1 MAGEPKNKPSWIKP
15 FELDAATANFEVERP
30 APAAPDDHEH
40 QALAAELVVEG
51 KRRGLFWRRLG
62 SLGLAAAFAAIGVDT
77 VSRLQD
83 QIATDP
89 MIGIPMAILLGIVAI
104 SALGLLAHEL
114 LQLRRLSR
122 RAWLRAEGLR
132 LVGSDL
138 QGDSR
143 PLISQVNAGLPSAAP
158 ILATQ
163 RTFERQDNDVLADG
177 ERLRLYERVVIE
189 PVDRLAYRLVLESS
203 RDIGV
208 LTALAPYGLLDGLF
222 VLWRTTI
229 LMRQIARLYG
239 VAPST
244 ATTLS
249 LLRRCLRN
257 SAIAGLADV
266 ASHAL
271 LEQAGASLVTLLS
284 AKAGQ
289 GAGNAL
295 LAARLGLEAI
305 KECRPL
311 PFVATK
317 QPSLGQLRKAI
328 LSDERAANILLQ
340 DDEELV
346 RTKR

>member
-1 MAGEPKNKPSWIKP
+1 MAHEPKDKQAWIKP
-15 FELDAATANFEVERP
+15 FELDPTTASFEVEAP
-30 APAAPDDHEH
+30 APVRADDADQRE
-40 QALAAELVVEG
+40 LAAELVVKG
-51 KRRGLFWRRLG
+51 KKRGRFWRRLG
-62 SLGLAAAFAAIGVDT
+62 SIGLVAAFAAIGVDT

-89 MIGIPMAILLGIVAI
+89 LIGIPMAALIGVVAI

-132 LVGSDL
+132 LAGSDL
-138 QGDSR
+138 QANSR
-143 PLISQVNAGLPSAAP
+143 HLIGQVNAGLPTAAP
-158 ILATQ
+158 IRATQ
-163 RTFERQDNDVLADG
+163 LTFERRDDDVLADG
-177 ERLRLYERVVIE
+177 ERLRLYERTVIE
-189 PVDRLAYRLVLESS
+189 PVDRLAYKLVLESS

-311 PFVATK
+311 PFVAT
-317 QPSLGQLRKAI
+317 QPPSLGQLRKAI
-328 LSDERAANILLQ
+328 LSDEKAANILLQ
-340 DDEELV
+340 DDEERV
-346 RTKR
+346 RSKR